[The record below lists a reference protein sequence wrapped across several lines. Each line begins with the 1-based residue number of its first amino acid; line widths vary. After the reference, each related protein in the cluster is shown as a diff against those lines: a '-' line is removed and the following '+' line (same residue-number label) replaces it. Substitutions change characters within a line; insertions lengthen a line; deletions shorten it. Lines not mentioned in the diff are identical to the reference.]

1 MCTKHP
7 LELSKLSAEFDDE
20 SKPATHLN
28 FNKLYNI
35 LDVTCYVCFFNNL
48 SYSSLPSIVILF
60 IRGRTLNENCP

>member
-20 SKPATHLN
+20 SKPATNFN

-35 LDVTCYVCFFNNL
+35 LDVTCYVCFL
-48 SYSSLPSIVILF
+48 I
-60 IRGRTLNENCP
+60 T